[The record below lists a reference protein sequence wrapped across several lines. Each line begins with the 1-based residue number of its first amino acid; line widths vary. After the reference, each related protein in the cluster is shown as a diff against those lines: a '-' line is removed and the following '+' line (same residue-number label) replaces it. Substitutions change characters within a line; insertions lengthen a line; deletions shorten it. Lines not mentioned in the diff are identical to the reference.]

1 MRMGKK
7 ILIAED
13 SSVILNLT
21 KKILV
26 QQQYEISSAKDGE
39 ELMSKIGAEDFDLL
53 LLDINIPKKDGMAC
67 AKEIRALGNPSKAN
81 IPIFAITGNAKNYS
95 SEDFAS
101 VGINEYLQKP
111 VNFDELV
118 DLTAKY
124 IS

>member
-1 MRMGKK
+1 MGKK

-21 KKILV
+21 KKILA
-26 QQQYEISSAKDGE
+26 QQRYDISSAKDGD
-39 ELMSKIGAEDFDLL
+39 ELIDKISSEDYDLL
-53 LLDINIPKKDGMAC
+53 LLDINIPKKDGMEC
-67 AKEIRALGNPSKAN
+67 AKEIRAMSQRNKSE

-95 SEDFAS
+95 KEDFTA

-118 DLTAKY
+118 ELTAKY
-124 IS
+124 IG